1 MPAVKG
7 VAQGLPLRANIRLLA
22 EACGEAL
29 LNPRNLVANGAK
41 LRDQA
46 KGAMAMSS
54 SIEDAI
60 HGAEDATT
68 QIARLRAQV
77 ESLMR
82 DLVTPAVADVAGRA
96 EIALR
101 TASDKV
107 REQAETVSGKVREQ
121 PLLAVLIAA
130 AVGFVL
136 GRVTR

>member
-1 MPAVKG
+1 
-7 VAQGLPLRANIRLLA
+7 
-22 EACGEAL
+22 
-29 LNPRNLVANGAK
+29 
-41 LRDQA
+41 
-46 KGAMAMSS
+46 MSS
-54 SIEDAI
+54 GSRA
-60 HGAEDATT
+60 GTNYARRLSPGPA
-68 QIARLRAQV
+68 QSQRPIARLRARV

-82 DLVTPAVADVAGRA
+82 DRVTPAVADVVGRA
-96 EIALR
+96 ETALR